1 MRVSALEKASLADIK
16 NDTFIG
22 IAGMPKPDDS
32 IEAFSIH
39 IFLPAQ
45 RGVVPDRHGP
55 WDARPNSTMTNAYV
69 TSMVKEKDG
78 EILTVKYKDGEKK
91 VVVTPQTVIAA
102 AAPAKKE
109 EIKAGTPIIIF
120 GWDKQPDGSVLAKTM
135 YICRSVTPAMMF
147 KASLQRSSLL
157 RGRRRICATAG
168 CRTRCR
174 FENFDGHAGGQIGK
188 TREVKVKL
196 TADVT
201 VFGITEA
208 TIADIKP
215 GAYIGGVHPQQ
226 PDGEQGDSGDGL
238 AESQRG

>member
-1 MRVSALEKASLADIK
+1 MRKLNMTRRAISTAAIVLLFATAAHAQQQGRIRGQVEKVDGATYVLKARDGTTVNMKLADDARVSALEKASLADIK

-78 EILTVKYKDGEKK
+78 EVLTVKYKDGEKK
-91 VVVTPQTVIAA
+91 VIVTPQTIIAA
-102 AAPAKKE
+102 AAPGKKE

-120 GWDKQPDGSVLAKTM
+120 GWDKQPDGSVLAKTL
-135 YICRSVTPAMMF
+135 YIGRSVTPAM
-147 KASLQRSSLL
+147 
-157 RGRRRICATAG
+157 
-168 CRTRCR
+168 
-174 FENFDGHAGGQIGK
+174 
-188 TREVKVKL
+188 
-196 TADVT
+196 
-201 VFGITEA
+201 
-208 TIADIKP
+208 
-215 GAYIGGVHPQQ
+215 
-226 PDGEQGDSGDGL
+226 
-238 AESQRG
+238 